1 MEVFKVPSNVPQ
13 DLQFIQD
20 IIGELPPPA
29 PVQKPSTPPPST
41 VSHDEN
47 IDSSDSDA
55 DSEKEVEADI
65 LTGIAEDEDDENG
78 PVYVPDS
85 RRPIMRY
92 LTPFLDLPHQNLQI
106 RTVIRLILTLR
117 MEMRFPH
124 PNLME
129 REICLTL
136 TKTRM
141 PDRL

>member
-1 MEVFKVPSNVPQ
+1 MPLDLHNLHSFACHIKIMEVFKVPSNVPQ

-78 PVYVPDS
+78 PVYVP
-85 RRPIMRY
+85 IHE
-92 LTPFLDLPHQNLQI
+92 DL
-106 RTVIRLILTLR
+106 
-117 MEMRFPH
+117 
-124 PNLME
+124 
-129 REICLTL
+129 
-136 TKTRM
+136 
-141 PDRL
+141 

>member
-65 LTGIAEDEDDENG
+65 LTGIAEDEDDEKKDG
-78 PVYVPDS
+78 DFVFDCGHGEALRELCGGGAPK
-85 RRPIMRY
+85 RRLPQSFADRCVRIY
-92 LTPFLDLPHQNLQI
+92 LT
-106 RTVIRLILTLR
+106 
-117 MEMRFPH
+117 
-124 PNLME
+124 
-129 REICLTL
+129 
-136 TKTRM
+136 
-141 PDRL
+141 